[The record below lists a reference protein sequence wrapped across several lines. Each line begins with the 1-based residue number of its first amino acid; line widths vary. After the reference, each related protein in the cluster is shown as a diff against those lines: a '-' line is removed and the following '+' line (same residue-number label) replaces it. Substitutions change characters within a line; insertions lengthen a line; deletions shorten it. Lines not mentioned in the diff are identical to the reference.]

1 MEPHWEALDPPF
13 RRTLELAWES
23 FRAGSLGI
31 GAVIT
36 DADGEVVVEGRNR
49 LFERPSEAAPL
60 AGSTLAHAE
69 LDALSRV
76 RWRQAVEGHVLWS
89 SLEPCLQCAGAIRFA
104 GIGRVRYLCDD
115 PICDGLHRLPEI
127 STFIAQ
133 AWPSV
138 EGPLPSPLATLGILL
153 PLHVSQFWVP
163 DAMLP
168 AQVERFPATTELAG
182 ELVASG
188 ELLALAE
195 RGASAEDV
203 VAALGD
209 RLVAASE
216 RDGAGM
222 SRYS

>member
-1 MEPHWEALDPPF
+1 MEADWPALDAPF
-13 RRTLELAWES
+13 QRTLELAWES

-36 DADGEVVVEGRNR
+36 DAAGAIVVEGRNR
-49 LFERPSEAAPL
+49 LFEHPTADAPL

-76 RWRQAVEGHVLWS
+76 RWRSVVDGHVLWS

-104 GIGRVRYLCDD
+104 GIGCVRYLCDD
-115 PICDGLHRLPEI
+115 PVCDGLHRLPEI
-127 STFIAQ
+127 SPFVAQ
-133 AWPSV
+133 AWPQAA
-138 EGPLPSPLATLGILL
+138 GPEPSPLANLGILF

-168 AQVERFPATTELAG
+168 AQVERFPATNDLAR

-188 ELLALAE
+188 ELLQLAE
-195 RGASAEDV
+195 DGARIDDV
-203 VAALGD
+203 ASALGD
-209 RLVAASE
+209 RLVAASAA
-216 RDGAGM
+216 DGAGHA
-222 SRYS
+222 RYG

>member
-1 MEPHWEALDPPF
+1 MGPDWEDLAAPF
-13 RRTLELAWES
+13 RRTIELAWAS

-36 DADGEVVVEGRNR
+36 DAQGAVVVEGRNR
-49 LFERPSEAAPL
+49 LFEHPSEDAPL

-69 LDALSRV
+69 IDALSKV
-76 RWRQAVEGHVLWS
+76 RWRQAVDGHVLWS

-104 GIGRVRYLCDD
+104 GISRVRYLCDD

-127 STFIAQ
+127 SPFIAQ
-133 AWPSV
+133 AWPEV
-138 EGPLPSPLATLGILL
+138 EGPLVSPLATLGILF

-163 DAMLP
+163 EALLP

-195 RGASAEDV
+195 AGAGAADVAE
-203 VAALGD
+203 ALGE
-209 RLVAASE
+209 RLAAASL
-216 RDGAGM
+216 RDGAGA
-222 SRYS
+222 SRYA